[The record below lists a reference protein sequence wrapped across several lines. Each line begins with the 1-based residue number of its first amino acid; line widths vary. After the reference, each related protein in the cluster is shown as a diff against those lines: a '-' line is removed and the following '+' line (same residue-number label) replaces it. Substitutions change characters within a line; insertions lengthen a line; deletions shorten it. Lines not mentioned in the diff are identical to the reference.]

1 MPDFKMRLQKYIAMC
16 GQYSRRGA
24 EQLIKE
30 GKVKV
35 DGRRAEIGEVVDPR
49 YCKVTVKGKP
59 VRLAEELVYIMLNK
73 PRGYVSSAS
82 DERGRKI
89 AVDLVKCDTRVFSI
103 GRLDMNSEGLL
114 LFTNDGELAN
124 KISHPSS
131 MVSKTYHVTVAGE
144 VSDEQLERLSNGSIR
159 LDGRRV
165 KPCDVFVIERRAD
178 RTVLGFVIT
187 EGRYRQVRRMCE
199 AVRLNVLRLK
209 RTEIAGVKLGGL
221 KLGDWRYLNE
231 KEMRRLV
238 AASKSG
244 TETEENE

>member
-1 MPDFKMRLQKYIAMC
+1 MPDHRIRLQKYIAMC
-16 GQYSRRGA
+16 GQYSRRAA
-24 EQLIKE
+24 EQLIIE

-35 DGRRAEIGEVVDPR
+35 DGHRAEIGETVDPR
-49 YCKVTVKGKP
+49 YCKVTVRGKP
-59 VRLAEELVYIMLNK
+59 VRLTEEFVYIMLNK

-82 DERGRKI
+82 DERGRKT
-89 AVDLVKCDTRVFSI
+89 ALELVKCGTRVFSI

-124 KISHPSS
+124 NITHPSGV
-131 MVSKTYHVTVAGE
+131 VSKTYRVTVGGG
-144 VSDEQLERLSNGSIR
+144 VSDEQLERLSDGSIKI
-159 LDGRRV
+159 DGRAV
-165 KPCDVFVIERRAD
+165 KPCDVFVMERKPD
-178 RTVLGFVIT
+178 RTVLGFIIT

-231 KEMRRLV
+231 KEIRRL
-238 AASKSG
+238 AAAAKSNV
-244 TETEENE
+244 EDEE